1 MDTRRDDP
9 AGVCRPEVWVAWP
22 VNWTAVWVGALTALA
37 TGLVLGLSGA
47 ALGLHL
53 EARNPEQNWYHTAA
67 VIWSAFTAIVAFV
80 AGGWVAAR
88 TAGIRRAEPGML
100 HGALAWLVAVPL
112 LLAVATLGAG
122 SFYGSWYTGLAGHP
136 AWAPT
141 LAAATEAP
149 PPTPAQ
155 EERLKEEAAAARNAA
170 LGAVTALLLGL
181 IGSAIGG
188 WWASGDPWNF
198 SEPRTREVALRQSS
212 EGRVVVTT
220 PNQPAPTA

>member
-1 MDTRRDDP
+1 MDTKRDEL
-9 AGVCRPEVWVAWP
+9 AGACRPEPWVAWP
-22 VNWTAVWVGALTALA
+22 VSWTAVWVGALTALA
-37 TGLVLGLSGA
+37 VGLVLGLAGA

-53 EARNPEQNWYHTAA
+53 ESRNPEQNWYHTAA
-67 VIWSAFTAIVAFV
+67 IIWSAFTAIVSFV

-88 TAGIRRAEPGML
+88 TAGIRRAEPAML
-100 HGALAWLVAVPL
+100 HGAVAWLVAVPL
-112 LLAVATLGAG
+112 LLAVAALGAG
-122 SFYGSWYTGLAGHP
+122 GFYGSWYEGLAGRP
-136 AWAPT
+136 AWAANV
-141 LAAATEAP
+141 AAASESP

-155 EERLKEEAAAARNAA
+155 EERLKEEARAARNAA

-198 SEPRTREVALRQSS
+198 NEARTRDVALRQTN
-212 EGRVVVTT
+212 EGRLVLNN